1 MYYKKGS
8 EQTRSFY
15 EYSVI
20 LSKEVYMENYIFVD
34 YARKWPYS
42 YCQLLYK
49 PDHIF
54 WCISF

>member
-54 WCISF
+54 